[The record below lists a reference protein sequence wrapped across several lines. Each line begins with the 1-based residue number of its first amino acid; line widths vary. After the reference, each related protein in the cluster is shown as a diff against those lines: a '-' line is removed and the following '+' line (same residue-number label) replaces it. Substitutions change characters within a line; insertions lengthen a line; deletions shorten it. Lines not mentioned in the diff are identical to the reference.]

1 MSLKSF
7 AGAASLAVLA
17 FAANPAAAQPILD
30 DSWSGLYIGGHLGAA
45 FDPNKLNFQDRST
58 AQDLSFSSPDENSR
72 FIGGVQAGYLWQPGN
87 LVFGVEGDSSWGKN
101 IDYLASV
108 RGVLGV
114 PAGPFLL
121 YGTGGAAFEGAH
133 ERFVVF
139 SQSPG
144 IFDFN
149 RDINKD
155 GWVAGAGVQ
164 TWVLPA
170 VSVGVE
176 GLYYDMGS
184 DTSAL
189 TTVAG
194 TAGEP
199 FSVKDDRRF
208 AVVRARVDYHL

>member
-1 MSLKSF
+1 MGLKAF
-7 AGAASLAVLA
+7 AGAASIAALALA
-17 FAANPAAAQPILD
+17 TTPLAAQPFVGGP
-30 DSWSGLYIGGHLGAA
+30 WSGLYIGGHLGGA
-45 FDPNKLNFQDRST
+45 FDPNKLSFRDQST
-58 AQDLSFSSPDENSR
+58 AQDLGFSAPDENSR

-87 LVFGVEGDSSWGKN
+87 IVFGVEGDSSWAKN
-101 IDYLASV
+101 IDYLASA
-108 RGVLGV
+108 RGVIGM
-114 PAGPFLL
+114 PAGPLL
-121 YGTGGAAFEGAH
+121 IYGTGGAAFEGAH
-133 ERFVVF
+133 ERFTVF

-149 RDINKD
+149 RDINKN
-155 GWVAGAGVQ
+155 GWVAGAGFQ

-189 TTVAG
+189 ATTGG

-208 AVVRARVDYHL
+208 AVVRFRADYHL

>member
-7 AGAASLAVLA
+7 AGATFFAVLA
-17 FAANPAAAQPILD
+17 ATPVSAQPFIEGP
-30 DSWSGLYIGGHLGAA
+30 WSGLYVGGHLGAA
-45 FDPNKLNFQDRST
+45 FDPNKLSFQDQST
-58 AQDLSFSSPDENSR
+58 AQDLVFSAPDQNSR
-72 FIGGVQAGYLWQPGN
+72 IIGGVQAGYLWQPGGI
-87 LVFGVEGDSSWGKN
+87 VFGVEGDSSWAKN

-108 RGVLGV
+108 RGVVGV
-114 PAGPFLL
+114 PEGPFLL
-121 YGTGGAAFEGAH
+121 YGTGGAAFEGVH
-133 ERFVVF
+133 ERFTVF

-149 RDINKD
+149 RDINKN
-155 GWVAGAGVQ
+155 GWVAGAGFQ

-184 DTSAL
+184 DTTAL
-189 TTVAG
+189 ATTAG

-199 FSVKDDRRF
+199 FLVKDDRRF
-208 AVVRARVDYHL
+208 AVVRARVDYHFGW